1 MQEGSIEMKREIKFR
16 AWDKAGQRMFDGWV
30 LEGSMA
36 DNGSWGGGYFGALA
50 FPFPNS
56 PEGEPREGWD
66 YKKPDEVVLMQFTG
80 LLDKNGVEIYEGD
93 ILRADYDNLITF
105 AGAVEFIGSGFWV
118 LLPNGQQ
125 FMPNNGEIIGNIYE
139 NPELLEQAAA

>member
-93 ILRADYDNLITF
+93 ILDECRVEWDAEYAKFVLITPSGTVIQI
-105 AGAVEFIGSGFWV
+105 APAVKYRTVSGH
-118 LLPNGQQ
+118 
-125 FMPNNGEIIGNIYE
+125 IYE
-139 NPELLEQAAA
+139 QVEAA